1 MIYRLF
7 AFLLFCSVA
16 GAALTRN
23 TEEAATV
30 RSTSVS
36 GNVQIPT
43 SVYWPV
49 GATPGDTV
57 DDRAAIQTALDAA
70 EAGGGGIVQ
79 LGAGNYKV
87 VVVYDGATTFGGAT
101 PKLAGHYGLEVPAN
115 VWLRGAGM
123 GATTITSHA
132 GVDNDVTGCLISP
145 KGMRSTTVAYACGP
159 FVISDLKLQANA
171 VASGATEQETGI
183 LMTAAHSDG
192 ILCERVTFGQSSH
205 HGIDCD
211 YNRGLTCID
220 CVFAGPHPGAA
231 SGSWVQLDA
240 GLCGPASSALTTA
253 QAPNANTRF
262 VRCAFRQRPSTDA
275 SDRDI
280 DLNHGSCEIRGLVFQ
295 DCSFVGRDSAGVTAI
310 IRVEPSATAVTNDVH
325 ILNCSFTVYGATSAT
340 NDFAIYNPNGIY
352 TTGEAQRWRIE
363 GNLFSGAAIQFI
375 LAGMAT
381 SPVTPTAALWGKQGN
396 WIIRANRFLIDQA
409 ASTGGTQSAMA
420 LYGLYEA
427 HVSDNDVIQTGTN
440 GSLSAWTFRLN
451 NSSGTFTNNSI
462 IQNGAPGSSNYVVV
476 QDSSGAESAVQAG
489 TIPGWRWLA
498 YGNRSKGNVNTHYYF
513 PGNAVAGGSSY
524 AFQFFGNTTEG
535 TGTVYTLTDQDVGN
549 VNGQGQILSAT
560 ASVNF
565 ANMAAGA
572 EDTQTI
578 TVTGCRTT
586 STGASVNL
594 GWSAAL
600 EAGIVVKQAWVSG
613 ANTVSITAR
622 NTTAGAIDPVAL
634 TCRANVTQF

>member
-1 MIYRLF
+1 
-7 AFLLFCSVA
+7 
-16 GAALTRN
+16 
-23 TEEAATV
+23 
-30 RSTSVS
+30 
-36 GNVQIPT
+36 
-43 SVYWPV
+43 
-49 GATPGDTV
+49 
-57 DDRAAIQTALDAA
+57 
-70 EAGGGGIVQ
+70 
-79 LGAGNYKV
+79 
-87 VVVYDGATTFGGAT
+87 
-101 PKLAGHYGLEVPAN
+101 
-115 VWLRGAGM
+115 
-123 GATTITSHA
+123 
-132 GVDNDVTGCLISP
+132 
-145 KGMRSTTVAYACGP
+145 
-159 FVISDLKLQANA
+159 
-171 VASGATEQETGI
+171 
-183 LMTAAHSDG
+183 
-192 ILCERVTFGQSSH
+192 
-205 HGIDCD
+205 
-211 YNRGLTCID
+211 
-220 CVFAGPHPGAA
+220 
-231 SGSWVQLDA
+231 
-240 GLCGPASSALTTA
+240 
-253 QAPNANTRF
+253 
-262 VRCAFRQRPSTDA
+262 
-275 SDRDI
+275 
-280 DLNHGSCEIRGLVFQ
+280 
-295 DCSFVGRDSAGVTAI
+295 
-310 IRVEPSATAVTNDVH
+310 
-325 ILNCSFTVYGATSAT
+325 
-340 NDFAIYNPNGIY
+340 
-352 TTGEAQRWRIE
+352 
-363 GNLFSGAAIQFI
+363 
-375 LAGMAT
+375 MAT
-381 SPVTPTAALWGKQGN
+381 SPVAPTAALWGKQGN

-409 ASTGGTQSAMA
+409 ASTGVTQSAMA

-427 HVSDNDVIQTGTN
+427 HVSDNNVIQTGTN

-462 IQNGAPGSSNYVVV
+462 IQNGAPGSNYVVV

-498 YGNRSKGNVNTHYYF
+498 YGNRSKGNVTTHYYF